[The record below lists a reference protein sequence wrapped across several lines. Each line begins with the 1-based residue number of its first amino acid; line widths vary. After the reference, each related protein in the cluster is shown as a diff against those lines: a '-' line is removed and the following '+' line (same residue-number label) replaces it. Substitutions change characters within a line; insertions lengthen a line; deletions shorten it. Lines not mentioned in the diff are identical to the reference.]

1 MKKRLK
7 QGNIIY
13 MNFDPTKGHEQ
24 EGYRPALVVSN
35 DDYNEM
41 CGGMIKVLPITTN
54 EKDFPLHVSL
64 PEGLPV
70 HGKVL
75 LDHERTID
83 SLSPERACKYK
94 CAVPDDFLNDVI
106 DRIKLTY

>member
-35 DDYNEM
+35 DDYNEI
-41 CGGMIKVLPITTN
+41 CKGKS
-54 EKDFPLHVSL
+54 FSL
-64 PEGLPV
+64 VVIGSTLIIPP
-70 HGKVL
+70 H
-75 LDHERTID
+75 I
-83 SLSPERACKYK
+83 SL
-94 CAVPDDFLNDVI
+94 
-106 DRIKLTY
+106 